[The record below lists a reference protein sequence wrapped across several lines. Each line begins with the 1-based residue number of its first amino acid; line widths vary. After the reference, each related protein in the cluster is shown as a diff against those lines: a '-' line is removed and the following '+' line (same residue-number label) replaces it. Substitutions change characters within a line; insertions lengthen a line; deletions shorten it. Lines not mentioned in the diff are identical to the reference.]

1 LILKTYL
8 TIIAL
13 TVLTVSFA
21 QKDSSFNWRLID
33 SIPISEDAIW
43 TVDILSNTYISEY
56 GTVSKFDSTGVKVF
70 SQSIKSL
77 GGLSS
82 LCIINTMKLV
92 YFSEEQQ
99 LLCYMDNTLS
109 QNENCVRLEDRGIM
123 YATAVTSSDRSD
135 KLWVLDEIN
144 SRLLLIDLESDLRKP
159 LILENVRSIIGE
171 VGQVTMVERG
181 GRLYVNNPSSGVYVF
196 DIYGSFIKHIKE
208 RNVTSLD
215 ADELGV
221 YLLQAD
227 NSLHYYTNR
236 FNEEL
241 TLILPREN
249 CHEILVKGNQIY
261 LRTSHFVYKYSVEM
275 TN

>member
-8 TIIAL
+8 TILAL
-13 TVLTVSFA
+13 TVLTGSFA

-33 SIPISEDAIW
+33 SIPISEDAVW
-43 TVDILSNTYISEY
+43 TVDILSNTYISEN

-82 LCIINTMKLV
+82 LCVINTMKLV

-123 YATAVTSSDRSD
+123 YATAVASSDRSD

-144 SRLLLIDLESDLRKP
+144 SRLLLIDLESELRKP

-171 VGQVTMVERG
+171 GVYVTMVERG

-208 RNVTSLD
+208 RNVTSID

>member
-82 LCIINTMKLV
+82 LCVINTMKLV